1 MRSIL
6 NLLGLIVLTLA
17 VASCATAPKPQM
29 PFIPGAT
36 VDTLAATIT
45 LSVKTPEG
53 STGGTGYLIYRR
65 PDRFHLVMLTPF
77 GTTALEFFAGDD
89 RVTLLIPSKG
99 TAYVG
104 SFADLPA
111 KGGLQGW
118 RMMQWVVEGDP
129 LLRPGTTGAVERTDQ
144 AGRTIVATY
153 DADGLLERKISDG
166 AEVVYRD
173 YQSVDGVPFPAVIEF
188 GDRSGTRVKISFDEP
203 EVNRPVEEAAL
214 TPNLEGQTL
223 LPLSSLRGL

>member
-1 MRSIL
+1 MRFIAT
-6 NLLGLIVLTLA
+6 LLGVLMVTLA
-17 VASCATAPKPQM
+17 LSGCATAPRPQT
-29 PFIPGAT
+29 PFIPGVA
-36 VDTLAATIT
+36 VETLTTAVAV
-45 LSVKTPEG
+45 SVKSPEG

-89 RVTLLIPSKG
+89 QVTLLIPSKG

-129 LLRPGTTGAVERTDQ
+129 LLRPGTTGSIERTDA
-144 AGRTIVATY
+144 AGRRIVATY
-153 DADGLLERKISDG
+153 NADGLLERKSSEDG
-166 AEVVYRD
+166 EVVYRD
-173 YQSVDGVPFPAVIEF
+173 YRSVDGVPFPTVIEF
-188 GDRSGTRVKISFDEP
+188 GDGAGTRVTITFDEP
-203 EVNRPVEEAAL
+203 EVNRPVEESAL
-214 TPNLEGQTL
+214 TPNLEGLTL
-223 LPLSSLRGL
+223 LPLASLKGV

>member
-1 MRSIL
+1 MRFIV
-6 NLLGLIVLTLA
+6 NLLGGLILALALTG
-17 VASCATAPKPQM
+17 CATAPRPQV

-36 VDTLAATIT
+36 VETLAATVAI
-45 LSVKTPEG
+45 SVKSPEG

-77 GTTALEFFAGDD
+77 GTTALEFFASDD
-89 RVTLLIPSKG
+89 RVTLLLPAKG

-129 LLRPGTTGAVERTDQ
+129 LLRPGTTGTVERTDP
-144 AGRTIVATY
+144 AGRRIVATY
-153 DADGLLERKISDG
+153 GADGFLERKSSEEG
-166 AEVVYRD
+166 EVLYRD
-173 YQSVDGVPFPAVIEF
+173 YRSVDGVPFPTVIEF
-188 GDRSGTRVKISFDEP
+188 GDRAGTRVRITFDEP

-214 TPNLEGQTL
+214 TPNLEGVTL
-223 LPLSSLRGL
+223 LPLSSLKGA

>member
-1 MRSIL
+1 MRFLRAIF
-6 NLLGLIVLTLA
+6 GLFALTLA
-17 VASCATAPKPQM
+17 LTGCATTPRPQT

-36 VDTLAATIT
+36 VETLAATVSI
-45 LSVKTPEG
+45 SVKGPEG

-77 GTTALEFFAGDD
+77 GTTALEFFAYDD
-89 RVTLLIPSKG
+89 RVTLLLPSKG

-129 LLRPGTTGAVERTDQ
+129 LLRPGTTGTVKRTNP

-153 DADGLLERKISDG
+153 GPDGFLERKSSEEG
-166 AEVVYRD
+166 EVLYRG
-173 YQSVDGVPFPAVIEF
+173 YRSVDGVPFPAVIEF
-188 GDRSGTRVKISFDEP
+188 ADRAGTSVRITFDEP

-214 TPNLEGQTL
+214 TPNLEGLTL
-223 LPLSSLRGL
+223 LPLSSLKGV